1 MRRFLYSKWFYGLLA
16 VVCILDL
23 IADLGEHIW
32 GWTDLNILAIALD
45 AIAVALSVW
54 LFTDLHRR
62 RPRNGDHT
70 RG

>member
-45 AIAVALSVW
+45 AVAVALSVW
-54 LFTDLHRR
+54 IFTDLHGR
-62 RPRNGDHT
+62 RPRNGDDT